1 MPIPTS
7 ASTPARRQLLRDTVF
22 SKLREAILD
31 GTLEPGERLIDE
43 QIEQWLGVSRTP
55 VRDAMNELE
64 RVGLVEMSPNRY
76 TRVALPVEGEAIEA
90 LQTLGVILGGVVRL
104 AVPRLNEATTTE
116 ILKQLE
122 KATDALRGGE
132 VMDANTNIVKFFK
145 MLTDECGNSLLIRLC
160 EQTIDGFAFKLRH
173 ATLNQQLDF
182 DAQADAF
189 VALGERIA
197 ARDAVGAELL
207 TELIHHLPAEAE
219 NPYSRK

>member
-1 MPIPTS
+1 MPIPSSTP
-7 ASTPARRQLLRDTVF
+7 TPARRQLLRDTVF
-22 SKLREAILD
+22 EKLREAILD

-43 QIEQWLGVSRTP
+43 QIEHWLGVSRTP

-64 RVGLVEMSPNRY
+64 RIGLVEMSPNRY
-76 TRVALPVEGEAIEA
+76 TRVALPVEEEAIEA

-104 AVPRLNEATTTE
+104 AVPRLSDVTAGE
-116 ILKQLE
+116 ILAQLD
-122 KATDALRGGE
+122 KAVAALRSGE
-132 VMDANTNIVKFFK
+132 VLEANTNVVKFFK

-173 ATLNQQLDF
+173 ATLGQQLDF

-197 ARDAVGAELL
+197 ARDAVGAELV
-207 TELIHHLPAEAE
+207 TELIHHLPSGDA
-219 NPYSRK
+219 